1 MPQAVSEVP
10 CGVIFTLISNLIP
23 CNRVELRAVAQ
34 SCGHQCRKL
43 EQEGLFGGQVPP
55 DLHGQLCTEE
65 CLGVPGVPQIQ
76 HVQTGTLLSSGG
88 IKQVWRA
95 RAAGRAMSLL

>member
-1 MPQAVSEVP
+1 MEHELRFAKWKGREIQNCEILENRGLTFLVFFYFWLFSVFFFLIFSPISPMPKAVSEVP

-43 EQEGLFGGQVPP
+43 EQERLF
-55 DLHGQLCTEE
+55 
-65 CLGVPGVPQIQ
+65 
-76 HVQTGTLLSSGG
+76 
-88 IKQVWRA
+88 
-95 RAAGRAMSLL
+95 